1 MVLIWNPDPY
11 PSDYSSVPIYYRV
24 RIFVL
29 AETLEIMLLV
39 S

>member
-1 MVLIWNPDPY
+1 MVVIWNPNPY
-11 PSDYSSVPIYYRV
+11 PPDYSSVPMYYRV

-29 AETLEIMLLV
+29 AETLQIISLV

>member
-1 MVLIWNPDPY
+1 MVVIWNPDPY
-11 PSDYSSVPIYYRV
+11 PPDYSSVPIYYRV

-29 AETLEIMLLV
+29 AETLKMTLLV